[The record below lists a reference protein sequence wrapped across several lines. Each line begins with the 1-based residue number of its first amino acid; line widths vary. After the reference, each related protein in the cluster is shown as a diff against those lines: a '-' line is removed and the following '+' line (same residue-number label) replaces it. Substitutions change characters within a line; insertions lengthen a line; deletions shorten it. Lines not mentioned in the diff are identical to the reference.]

1 MACGCGLKT
10 GHTGNLRHRV
20 MGPRRFAISSCWINC
35 SAISIALGAA
45 LAALSLTA
53 RPSPALA
60 QACECGCSQPSV
72 GYLGPDGACR
82 CPCQVLPS
90 PGLTPETLSGPP
102 RPPKAGGGDDVHWQF
117 DMDDDDD
124 WPLFGL
130 W

>member
-1 MACGCGLKT
+1 
-10 GHTGNLRHRV
+10 

-60 QACECGCSQPSV
+60 QACV